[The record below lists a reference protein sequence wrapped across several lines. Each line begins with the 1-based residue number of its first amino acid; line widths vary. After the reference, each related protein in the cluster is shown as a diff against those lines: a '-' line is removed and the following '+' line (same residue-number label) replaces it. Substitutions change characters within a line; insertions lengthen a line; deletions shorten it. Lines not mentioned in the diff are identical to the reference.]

1 MDKGKP
7 MNQAVH
13 HFKAEFFKTLAH
25 PVRLA
30 ILERLRAGEK
40 SVNELQVL
48 LDADQST
55 ISQQLARLRN
65 GNLVDTRKEGTT
77 VYYSVRDP
85 MIFQLMDV
93 AREIFNRQLIS
104 HQELLQQLSEEADML

>member
-1 MDKGKP
+1 
-7 MNQAVH
+7 MNQVVH
-13 HFKAEFFKTLAH
+13 QFKAEFFKTLAH
-25 PVRLA
+25 PARLA
-30 ILERLRAGEK
+30 ILDHLRAGEK

-48 LDADQST
+48 LDTDQST
-55 ISQQLARLRN
+55 VSQQLARLRS
-65 GNLVDTRKEGTT
+65 GNLVDTRKDGTS

-104 HQELLQQLSEEADML
+104 HQALLQQLNGEADPN

>member
-1 MDKGKP
+1 

-13 HFKAEFFKTLAH
+13 QFKAEFFKVLSH
-25 PVRLA
+25 PARLA
-30 ILERLRAGEK
+30 ILDLLRSGEK

-48 LDADQST
+48 LEADQST
-55 ISQQLARLRN
+55 LSQQLAKLRN
-65 GNLVDTRKEGTT
+65 GNLVDTRKKGTT

-93 AREIFNRQLIS
+93 AREIFSRQLIS
-104 HQELLQQLSEEADML
+104 HQELLEELSEEIELP

>member
-1 MDKGKP
+1 
-7 MNQAVH
+7 MNQAIH
-13 HFKAEFFKTLAH
+13 NFKAEFFKMLAH
-25 PVRLA
+25 PARLA
-30 ILERLRAGEK
+30 ILDHLRAGEK

-48 LDADQST
+48 LAADQST
-55 ISQQLARLRN
+55 ISQQLARLRS

-104 HQELLQQLSEEADML
+104 HQELLQQLSVEADTL